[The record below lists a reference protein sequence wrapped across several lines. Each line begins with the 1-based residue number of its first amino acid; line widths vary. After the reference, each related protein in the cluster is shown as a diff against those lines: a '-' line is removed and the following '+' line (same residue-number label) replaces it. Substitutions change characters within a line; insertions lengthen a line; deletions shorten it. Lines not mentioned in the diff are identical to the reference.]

1 MTANKYC
8 IMPLDKEIRA
18 WPSHLLPISSEGMC
32 KCLARKE
39 AMAGAIN
46 WQARFRFEHQ
56 GFTDC
61 DIKNEMF

>member
-1 MTANKYC
+1 
-8 IMPLDKEIRA
+8 MPLDKEKRA
-18 WPSHLLPISSEGMC
+18 WPSHPPPWTISSEGMC
-32 KCLARKE
+32 KSLARKE

-61 DIKNEMF
+61 DIKTEMF